1 MTTKEKIIRQS
12 IAENEKELAEIVAL
26 IDASPL
32 LEIIGIRKRAQELIE
47 GVKSGNTENLIEF
60 KNLAAEEK
68 RQFAIA

>member
-60 KNLAAEEK
+60 KNLEKKKK